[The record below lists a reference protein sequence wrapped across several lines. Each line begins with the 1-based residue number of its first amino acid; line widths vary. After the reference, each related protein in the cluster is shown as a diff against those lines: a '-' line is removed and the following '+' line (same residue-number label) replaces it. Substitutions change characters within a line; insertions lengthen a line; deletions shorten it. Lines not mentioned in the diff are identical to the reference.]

1 MKIELRELQHHDIQ
15 DLINYWTKSDPDYLK
30 SLGVDL
36 QKLPPE
42 EGFRGMLEQ
51 QIKLPYAEK
60 QNYALIVIFD
70 GVSIGHV
77 NINEIH
83 FGETAKM
90 HLHLWKDEF
99 RRGGIGVQMIQL
111 AIPLFLEKFELK
123 KLICEPYAENEAP
136 NKTLKKVGFKFI
148 KRYTT
153 VPGSINFEQEVNQWE
168 FSIEG

>member
-1 MKIELRELQHHDIQ
+1 MNIELRELQHHDIQ
-15 DLINYWTKSDPDYLK
+15 DLIHYWTKSDPDYLK

-42 EGFRGMLEQ
+42 EGFKGMLEQ
-51 QIKLPYAEK
+51 QIQLPYSEK
-60 QNYALIVIFD
+60 QNYALIVIFE

-77 NINEIH
+77 NINEIQ
-83 FGETAKM
+83 FGDTAKM
-90 HLHLWKDEF
+90 HLHLWKDES
-99 RRGGIGVQMIQL
+99 RRGGIGERMIQL
-111 AIPLFLEKFELK
+111 ALPLFFEKFELK
-123 KLICEPYAENEAP
+123 KLICEPFAENVAP